1 MTEIK
6 KERFGTSRITAILK
20 QKGNIADFSPYEQI
34 AVFSIKCLSIYLRL
48 RRKMLVEDLI
58 DLEVRMTMRTRTF
71 PITPTARTRLGEE
84 RQWWW

>member
-1 MTEIK
+1 MAERRCHK
-6 KERFGTSRITAILK
+6 KNMVL
-20 QKGNIADFSPYEQI
+20 
-34 AVFSIKCLSIYLRL
+34 IYLRL

-71 PITPTARTRLGEE
+71 PITPTARTRLGEG